1 MIVLAIDTCGAS
13 GSVALGKVEP
23 GAVSLLAQNKLA
35 GKTYSSQL
43 VPAVRDLL
51 AGQSNL
57 GPVALE
63 ALVVVN
69 GPGSFTGVRVGASTA
84 KGFAEALNIPL
95 VAVSR
100 LAVLAWKAGTEA
112 AVLDAGRKEFY
123 LRDGAS
129 EGLLTARH
137 LPLSISKVV
146 AICEPV
152 ALQAFPRALQVD
164 PPTAEDALKFAAG
177 RLLARDFTDVAALDG
192 NYVRRSDAEIFA
204 KTAGKS

>member
-1 MIVLAIDTCGAS
+1 MIVLSIDTCGTS

-23 GAVSLLAQNKLA
+23 GSVSLLAQSQLA

-57 GPVALE
+57 NARALE
-63 ALVVVN
+63 AVVVVN
-69 GPGSFTGVRVGASTA
+69 GPGSFTGVRIGASTA
-84 KGFAEALNIPL
+84 KGLAEVLRIPL
-95 VAVSR
+95 IAVSR

-123 LRDGAS
+123 FRDGAS
-129 EGLLTARH
+129 ESLFAARH
-137 LPLSISKVV
+137 LLLSIPGGV
-146 AICEPV
+146 AVCESV
-152 ALQAFPRALQVD
+152 ALQAFPQALLVD
-164 PPTAEDALKFAAG
+164 PPTAEDALRFAAR
-177 RLLARDFTDVAALDG
+177 RLLAGDFTDVAALDG

-204 KTAGKS
+204 KTVGKS

>member
-1 MIVLAIDTCGAS
+1 MIVLSIDTCGTS

-23 GAVSLLAQNKLA
+23 GAVSLLAQSQLA

-57 GPVALE
+57 NARALE
-63 ALVVVN
+63 AVVVVN
-69 GPGSFTGVRVGASTA
+69 GPGSFTGVRIGASTA
-84 KGFAEALNIPL
+84 KGFAEALGIPL

-112 AVLDAGRKEFY
+112 AVLDAGRQELY

-129 EGLLTARH
+129 ESLLAARR
-137 LPLSISKVV
+137 LPLSIPRMV
-146 AICEPV
+146 AVCESV
-152 ALQAFPRALQVD
+152 ALQPFPQVLSVD
-164 PPTAEDALKFAAG
+164 PPTAEDALRFAAR
-177 RLLARDFTDVAALDG
+177 RLLAGDFTDVAALDG